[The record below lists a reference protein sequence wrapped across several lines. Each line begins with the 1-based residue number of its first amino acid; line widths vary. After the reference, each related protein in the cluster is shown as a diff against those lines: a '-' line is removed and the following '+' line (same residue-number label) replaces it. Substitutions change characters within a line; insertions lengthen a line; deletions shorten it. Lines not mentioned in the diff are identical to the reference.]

1 MALIRCRPLALL
13 LVAVA
18 GCTTSTAITQRETID
33 DQTGTTVSHLDAPIQ
48 LLATTPGA
56 PSGDP
61 FAFVAPFE
69 TDRMGV
75 REIYLWVAVPGEG
88 APTPKLVLTLDGE
101 PLTLA
106 QVSVNPTALGLRTL
120 PYRMPAPWSA
130 VFIYRLDARTLRS
143 LESAHNLTIGA
154 QYARSGTLIFAGDWD
169 GSGAI
174 AAFRRGIGLAD

>member
-1 MALIRCRPLALL
+1 MSKGPPTLR
-13 LVAVA
+13 
-18 GCTTSTAITQRETID
+18 
-33 DQTGTTVSHLDAPIQ
+33 LDR
-48 LLATTPGA
+48 LLANLGYG
-56 PSGDP
+56 SRRE
-61 FAFVAPFE
+61 VQ
-69 TDRMGV
+69 RLVVMG
-75 REIYLWVAVPGEG
+75 
-88 APTPKLVLTLDGE
+88 LVTLDGE

-154 QYARSGTLIFAGDWD
+154 QYARSGTLTFAGDWD